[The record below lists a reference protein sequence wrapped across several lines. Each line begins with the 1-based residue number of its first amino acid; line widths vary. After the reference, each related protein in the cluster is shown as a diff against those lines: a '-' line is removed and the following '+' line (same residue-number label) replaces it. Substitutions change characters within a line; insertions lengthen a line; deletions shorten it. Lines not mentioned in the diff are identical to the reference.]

1 MIKSMT
7 GFGRGKYEN
16 EGRNYTVDIKS
27 VNHKYT
33 DISVRLPRF
42 LNSEEDKIRK
52 RISSA
57 ISRGKVDVLVTFE
70 NYSSKGTNIRINKD
84 LAKDY
89 IRELKSL
96 AEETELKF
104 NVDVI
109 DISKFPEI
117 LKIEDTQDEELI
129 GKELMI
135 AVDDALE
142 KFISMREIEGTRL
155 VQDIEQR
162 IYLIQ
167 NKVNEIT
174 EFSSTLVKEYMEK
187 LKVRVNE
194 LLEPSTV
201 DENRLMQ
208 EIVIFSDKSSI
219 EEELTRLKSHMSQF
233 LELIKQSSP
242 IGKKIDFLIQE
253 MNRETNTIG
262 SKSRQFRNYQFSYWN
277 KNDIRGHSWANSKY
291 WIKEKKNAIN

>member
-16 EGRNYTVDIKS
+16 EGRIYTVDIKS

-70 NYSSKGTNIRINKD
+70 NYSSKGTNIRINKE
-84 LAKDY
+84 LAKEY

-96 AEETELKF
+96 AEETELNF

-117 LKIEDTQDEELI
+117 LKIEDDQDEELI
-129 GKELMI
+129 GNELMI
-135 AVDDALE
+135 AVDNALE
-142 KFISMREIEGTRL
+142 KFISMREIEGTKL
-155 VQDIEQR
+155 IQDIEQR

-174 EFSSTLVKEYMEK
+174 GFSSNLVTEYMEK
-187 LKVRVNE
+187 LKIRVNE

-219 EEELTRLKSHMSQF
+219 EEELTRLKSHIEQF
-233 LELIKQSSP
+233 LNLIKQTSP

-253 MNRETNTIG
+253 INREVNTIG
-262 SKSRQFRNYQFSYWN
+262 SKANCL
-277 KNDIRGHSWANSKY
+277 DITNRVIE
-291 WIKEKKNAIN
+291 IKTEVENIREQIQNIE

>member
-52 RISSA
+52 RISGA

-89 IRELKSL
+89 IRELKEL
-96 AEETELKF
+96 AEETDLKF
-104 NVDVI
+104 SVDVI

-117 LKIEDTQDEELI
+117 LKIEDEQDEDLI
-129 GKELMI
+129 GNELMI
-135 AVDDALE
+135 AVDDALS
-142 KFISMREIEGTRL
+142 KFISMREIEGARL
-155 VQDIEQR
+155 IEDIEKR

-167 NKVNEIT
+167 DKVSEIT
-174 EFSSTLVKEYMEK
+174 NYSSTLVTEYMEK
-187 LKVRVNE
+187 LKQRVSE
-194 LLEPSTV
+194 LLEPGTV

-219 EEELTRLKSHMSQF
+219 EEELTRLKSHIAQF

-253 MNRETNTIG
+253 INREVNTIG
-262 SKSRQFRNYQFSYWN
+262 SKANCL
-277 KNDIRGHSWANSKY
+277 DITNRVIE
-291 WIKEKKNAIN
+291 IKTEVENIREQIQNIE